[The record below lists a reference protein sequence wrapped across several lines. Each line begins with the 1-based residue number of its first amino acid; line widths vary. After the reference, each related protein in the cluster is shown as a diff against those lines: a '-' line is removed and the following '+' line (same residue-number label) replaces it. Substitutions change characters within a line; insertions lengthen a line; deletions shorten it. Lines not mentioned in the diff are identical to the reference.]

1 MSSSAIYSVP
11 VADLLIKL
19 GWPADVVIVA
29 AQVDFA
35 SGNMQF
41 KIQHPSIPK
50 IAVTVDAINKIT
62 TTTQV
67 VFDHFV
73 QLT

>member
-1 MSSSAIYSVP
+1 MASALYVIT
-11 VADLLIKL
+11 ADALITKM
-19 GWPADVVIVA
+19 GWPADVSIVA

-35 SGNMQF
+35 TGNVQF
-41 KIQHPSIPK
+41 KIQHSSIPK
-50 IAVTVDAINKIT
+50 AAVTVDAINKIT
-62 TTTQV
+62 TSTQV